1 MYVDIPEK
9 SDHSI
14 TSILYQLNQEMKS
27 IWLEN
32 APKFMRPLTVSKI
45 FDINIL
51 FDLVS
56 QYFLSTKK
64 SEGRGLAQ
72 VRSQF
77 RSNTHLFIFI
87 FIHSFIHS
95 VNHNPY
101 KYLLGTH
108 FTITSLLGS
117 KPSKQGR
124 KDVPFKKLTVF

>member
-77 RSNTHLFIFI
+77 RSNTHIYLFLSSFT
-87 FIHSFIHS
+87 HSFIQLIIIPTS
-95 VNHNPY
+95 IY
-101 KYLLGTH
+101 WALTLL
-108 FTITSLLGS
+108 
-117 KPSKQGR
+117 
-124 KDVPFKKLTVF
+124 